1 MPSSTSSF
9 ERLTAADR
17 PGVAQPVPE
26 RPVPAQPWGPI
37 ALAVVLIVAAL
48 MGAWEW
54 RMRQLQLVPGDFD
67 DGASAWAEQRRRI
80 DAGNVAVAIVGD
92 SRILFDTDLAHFEA
106 LTGVRP
112 VQLALPGTN
121 GRPFLQDL
129 AADPDF
135 KGLAIVGITEGSY
148 FRDEVGLM
156 ADALDTYKFESPAKR
171 SSHLITTWLARRL
184 AFLDEAYRLSVLT
197 KRLDTGW
204 RAGARSPYGEVWK
217 IATSKDERQTAM
229 WGRIETDATLRD
241 HARSVWVQPRPNSGV
256 PVAADV
262 IARTQDATREAVKA
276 IRARGGD
283 VVFVRPPSSPELR
296 VHEDARIPRPAGW
309 DALLAVADVR
319 GVHFDDYPSMQGL
332 AIPEWSHLSRACA
345 PVFTDAYVRALAQY
359 TPRLALRADA
369 PAPMS
374 PADCQPTEAP
384 ASAL

>member
-26 RPVPAQPWGPI
+26 RPVPSQPWGPI
-37 ALAVVLIVAAL
+37 GLAVLVIVAAL
-48 MGAWEW
+48 MAGWEW
-54 RMRQLQLVPGDFD
+54 RMRQLQLLPGDLD

-80 DAGNVAVAIVGD
+80 DAGDVAVAIVGD
-92 SRILFDTDLAHFEA
+92 SRILFDTDLARFQA

-148 FRDEVGLM
+148 FRDEIGLM
-156 ADALDTYKFESPAKR
+156 DDALDTYHFESPARR

-184 AFLDEAYRLSVLT
+184 AFLDEAYRLSVLV
-197 KRLDTGW
+197 KRLDNGW
-204 RAGARSPYGEVWK
+204 RREARSPYGEVWK
-217 IATSKDERQTAM
+217 IATMADERQTAL
-229 WGRIETDATLRD
+229 WARIETDAYLRE
-241 HARSVWVQPRPNSGV
+241 HARSVWVQRRPTTGV
-256 PVAADV
+256 PVAPEV

-276 IRARGGD
+276 IRARGGE
-283 VVFVRPPSSPELR
+283 VVFVRPPSAPELR
-296 VHEDARIPRPAGW
+296 VQEDARLPREVGW
-309 DALLAVADVR
+309 DPLLAVADVR

-332 AIPEWSHLSRACA
+332 DIPEWSHLSRACA
-345 PVFTDAYVRALAQY
+345 PVFTDAYVRALAQH
-359 TPRLALRADA
+359 TPRLQLVADA
-369 PAPMS
+369 PPPLA
-374 PADCQPTEAP
+374 PADCAGKAP
-384 ASAL
+384 D